1 MLAISHKSIFYDGS
15 ESVLQKIHKTFIFST
30 GLLLGSI
37 AGCALVKKLWLEKYR
52 KQKVELA
59 ATSHER
65 ELLHIL
71 LKLKQ
76 KDVRFGE
83 YFTEHRLQSVA
94 VLGMGREGRYLLD
107 ELAKEREITTAYGVE
122 ADYLGSVHET
132 LIVYRLGEDKLPPAD
147 CLVVCDLVRT
157 GEKTALAEKE
167 FFGKIVTLEEVLDW
181 LMDRHGIKKWRGQS
195 TSSRPVK

>member
-1 MLAISHKSIFYDGS
+1 MKKSNMAALF
-15 ESVLQKIHKTFIFST
+15 
-30 GLLLGSI
+30 LGAVVGAV
-37 AGCALVKKLWLEKYR
+37 AGGVLVKKLWLDKYR
-52 KQKVELA
+52 KQKAELA
-59 ATSHER
+59 AASHER

-76 KDVRFGE
+76 NGVEFRE
-83 YFTEHRLQSVA
+83 YFTEHLLQSVA

-107 ELAKEREITTAYGVE
+107 ELAQEKEVTTAYGVE

-157 GEKTALAEKE
+157 EEKITLAEKE
-167 FFGKIVTLEEVLDW
+167 FSCKIVTLEEVLEW
-181 LMDRHGIKKWRGQS
+181 LLDKHGIRKWRGQS
-195 TSSRPVK
+195 TSSRPAK

>member
-1 MLAISHKSIFYDGS
+1 MKKSNIVSLFFG
-15 ESVLQKIHKTFIFST
+15 IT
-30 GLLLGSI
+30 LGAVS
-37 AGCALVKKLWLEKYR
+37 GGALVKKLWLEKYR

-76 KDVRFGE
+76 DGVRLSE
-83 YFTEHRLQSVA
+83 YFAEHNLQSAA

-107 ELAKEREITTAYGVE
+107 ELAKEQEITTAYGVE

-132 LIVYRLGEDKLPPAD
+132 LIVYRLGEDELPPAD

-157 GEKTALAEKE
+157 EEKIALAQQE
-167 FFGKIVTLEEVLDW
+167 FSGKIVALEGVLEW

-195 TSSRPVK
+195 TSSRPAK

>member
-1 MLAISHKSIFYDGS
+1 MRKSNIAALF
-15 ESVLQKIHKTFIFST
+15 
-30 GLLLGSI
+30 LGI
-37 AGCALVKKLWLEKYR
+37 VAGAVAGGALVKKLWLEKYR
-52 KQKVELA
+52 KQKAELA
-59 ATSHER
+59 AASHER

-76 KDVRFGE
+76 NGIAFSK
-83 YFTEHRLQSVA
+83 YFTEHNFQSVA

-107 ELAKEREITTAYGVE
+107 GLAKEQEITTAYGVE

>member
-1 MLAISHKSIFYDGS
+1 MKKMNMAALFFGAM
-15 ESVLQKIHKTFIFST
+15 
-30 GLLLGSI
+30 
-37 AGCALVKKLWLEKYR
+37 AGAVASGVLVKKLWMEKYR
-52 KQKVELA
+52 KQKAELA
-59 ATSHER
+59 AAGYER

-76 KDVRFGE
+76 NDVELSE
-83 YFTEHRLQSVA
+83 YFTKHNFRSTA

-107 ELAKEREITTAYGVE
+107 ELAKEQEITTAYGVE

-157 GEKTALAEKE
+157 GEKADMAEEE
-167 FFGKIVTLEEVLDW
+167 FSGKIVLLEDVLEW
-181 LMDRHGIKKWRGQS
+181 LLDRHNIKKWRGQS
-195 TSSRPVK
+195 TSRRPAK

>member
-1 MLAISHKSIFYDGS
+1 MRKNG
-15 ESVLQKIHKTFIFST
+15 
-30 GLLLGSI
+30 I
-37 AGCALVKKLWLEKYR
+37 AALFFGVAVGTVAGGALVKKLWLEKYR
-52 KQKVELA
+52 KQKADLA
-59 ATSHER
+59 AAGHER

-76 KDVRFGE
+76 HDVALSE
-83 YFTEHRLQSVA
+83 YFTEQNLQSVA

-107 ELAKEREITTAYGVE
+107 ELAKEEEITTAYGVE
-122 ADYLGSVHET
+122 ADYLGSVHEAF
-132 LIVYRLGEDKLPPAD
+132 IVYRLGEDKLPPAD

-167 FFGKIVTLEEVLDW
+167 FTGKIATLEEVLDW

-195 TSSRPVK
+195 TSSRLVK